1 MAPPPAAAGT
11 AARCG
16 LVGTCAA
23 VAVVLQ
29 SLLVAEAGAA
39 RRTRDAT
46 NNMAPFEQVLPVLSG
61 EQSFADAQLRL
72 RSLRASGYRG
82 RITIEL
88 HDTVHRGPPVELGLV
103 DSGFDADGPTVL
115 RGGREGAEGR
125 ASFDPGLRVMNW
137 VKNGSVWHAV
147 LPKGANSRQLWI
159 NGQRAERPLVHGH
172 GRQGGD
178 NKRGE
183 KYYSVWRRLPDDAGE
198 AAAAAAA
205 AGDDVSMR
213 SAE

>member
-39 RRTRDAT
+39 LRTRDAT

-125 ASFDPGLRVMNW
+125 ASFDPGLCVMNW
-137 VKNGSVWHAV
+137 VKNAAAFGTRCCQRVRTRGSCGSTAGV
-147 LPKGANSRQLWI
+147 LPVLMPTLR
-159 NGQRAERPLVHGH
+159 RAVAVPILDRIRVAVC
-172 GRQGGD
+172 
-178 NKRGE
+178 
-183 KYYSVWRRLPDDAGE
+183 SVATL
-198 AAAAAAA
+198 
-205 AGDDVSMR
+205 
-213 SAE
+213 